1 VAGAMKEVMAIIA
14 ILLFVVVLMMF
25 VLAGVSV

>member
-1 VAGAMKEVMAIIA
+1 MKDVMAILA
-14 ILLFVVVLMMF
+14 ILFFVIVLMML

>member
-1 VAGAMKEVMAIIA
+1 MKEIMAIIA

>member
-1 VAGAMKEVMAIIA
+1 MKDVMAILA
-14 ILLFVVVLMMF
+14 ILFFVIVLMMF

>member
-1 VAGAMKEVMAIIA
+1 MKEVMAIIA

>member
-1 VAGAMKEVMAIIA
+1 MKEVMAILA
-14 ILLFVVVLMMF
+14 ILFFVIVLMML